1 LPASARPY
9 IGGSTTNSVLELTLG
24 YNGLGR
30 IFGGE
35 GGRPGGG
42 QAGEAMLPGGGPT
55 GEAMMRGG
63 GGGPGGGFGGATGI
77 TRMFGSTF
85 GTEISWLLPAAL
97 IALVAG
103 LWLTRRAPRTDRTRA
118 ALLLWGGWLLVTGL
132 VFSYMQGI
140 IHPYYAIALAPPIAA
155 LVAVTGWELWRQ
167 RASVACRS
175 ILAVM
180 LAATGVWVFVLLNR
194 TPTWYPALRY
204 AIVFVAVLA
213 AAGLVV
219 GAQVARRAAVVGA
232 VAAVLAGVAGPAA
245 YAVETAATP
254 HSGAIPTAGPAGGPG
269 SGSRP
274 NDIAG
279 GQPGASG
286 PFGITKGRPGGPG
299 GTGGPGGPGGDR
311 AVDAAVTSLLKA
323 TTSRWA
329 AATMG
334 SQSAAPLQLASGRA
348 VMAIGGF
355 SGGDPA
361 PTLAQFQRYVAGGE
375 VRYFIAGGRGGGFGG
390 GPGGRDGGGEIA
402 SWVQSHF
409 TATTVGGQTVYD
421 LSTPVTAG

>member
-1 LPASARPY
+1 
-9 IGGSTTNSVLELTLG
+9 
-24 YNGLGR
+24 
-30 IFGGE
+30 
-35 GGRPGGG
+35 
-42 QAGEAMLPGGGPT
+42 MK
-55 GEAMMRGG
+55 
-63 GGGPGGGFGGATGI
+63 
-77 TRMFGSTF
+77 
-85 GTEISWLLPAAL
+85 
-97 IALVAG
+97 
-103 LWLTRRAPRTDRTRA
+103 
-118 ALLLWGGWLLVTGL
+118 
-132 VFSYMQGI
+132 GI

-155 LVAVTGWELWRQ
+155 LVAVTGRELWRQ

-175 ILAVM
+175 ILAAM
-180 LAATGVWVFVLLNR
+180 LAATGVWVYVLLNR

-213 AAGLVV
+213 AVGLVV
-219 GAQVARRAAVVGA
+219 GVQVARRAAVVGA

-254 HSGAIPTAGPAGGPG
+254 HSGAIPTAGPAGGAGFGGPG
-269 SGSRP
+269 NRPGGGGQGFGSRP
-274 NDIAG
+274 DGIAG

-286 PFGITKGRPGGPG
+286 PFGPADGRPGGPG
-299 GTGGPGGPGGDR
+299 GPGAPGGPGGPGGDR

-361 PTLAQFQRYVAGGE
+361 PTLAQFQRYVADGE
-375 VRYFIAGGRGGGFGG
+375 VRYFIAGGRGGGF
-390 GPGGRDGGGEIA
+390 GGRDGGGEIA